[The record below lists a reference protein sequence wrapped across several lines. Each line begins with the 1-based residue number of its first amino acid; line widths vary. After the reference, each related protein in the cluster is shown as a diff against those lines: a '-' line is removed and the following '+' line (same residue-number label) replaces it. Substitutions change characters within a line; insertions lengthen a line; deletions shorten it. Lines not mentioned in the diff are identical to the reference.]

1 MVTVPLNLD
10 RLQCAVLV
18 LCDLLKYVCVF
29 FNPFQR

>member
-18 LCDLLKYVCVF
+18 LCDLLTYVCVF
-29 FNPFQR
+29 FNLFQR